1 MAAVGGPG
9 VTRLIAALAAT
20 ALLAGC
26 GGAAATTAR
35 HPSAGGFAGSTLD
48 PPQPEQPVTLA
59 DYTGRRV
66 DLRSYLGKPVL
77 LTFLYTHCPDV
88 CPAIAA
94 GLAITLD
101 DLGPAARSVHVVAV
115 SADPRGDNRRTVA
128 AFLRSHHLTGRIDYL
143 IGNRAQLARVW
154 AAWKVGATPEGS
166 NAVAHSALVY
176 GIGASG
182 RVLTIYPANFRPS
195 DIAHDV
201 PKLAA
206 M

>member
-1 MAAVGGPG
+1 VRPR
-9 VTRLIAALAAT
+9 RLISVLAA
-20 ALLAGC
+20 AACLAGC
-26 GGAAATTAR
+26 GGGAAAVTAPR
-35 HPSAGGFAGSTLD
+35 ASGGGFAGSTLD
-48 PPQPEQPVTLA
+48 PPQPEQPVALD

-101 DLGPAARSVHVVAV
+101 DLGPAARDVHVVAV

-128 AFLRSHHLTGRIDYL
+128 AFLRTHHLTGRMDYL
-143 IGNRAQLARVW
+143 IGTRAQLARVW
-154 AAWKVGATPEGS
+154 AAWKVAATPQGS

-176 GIGASG
+176 GISASG

-195 DIAHDV
+195 DIVHDL